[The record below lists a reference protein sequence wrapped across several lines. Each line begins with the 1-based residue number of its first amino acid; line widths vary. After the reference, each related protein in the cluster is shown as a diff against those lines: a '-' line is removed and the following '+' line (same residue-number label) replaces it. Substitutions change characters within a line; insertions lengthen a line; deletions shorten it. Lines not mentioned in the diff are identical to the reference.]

1 MPEITEKLRE
11 LAQTPWG
18 KLVGLRELPHG
29 WKLGIIRHA
38 AKCRFEQ
45 DALAVALLWASGYG
59 WQITCNDPRRT
70 VVEVKGKYGRGDT
83 LLKATAAELCQSLRS
98 GGQESVDQ
106 RLAQMQIAETDKER
120 IRWFV
125 AGAGWAD
132 SHPIGDRERWM
143 RRVGACVVA
152 IVLLYAIV
160 AALSSFVLWSQRR
173 DAYNEGLYKSGAAYK
188 YDAAME
194 VK

>member
-83 LLKATAAELCQSLRS
+83 LLKATTAALLKWAKWLLGMAAEYLPR
-98 GGQESVDQ
+98 
-106 RLAQMQIAETDKER
+106 
-120 IRWFV
+120 
-125 AGAGWAD
+125 
-132 SHPIGDRERWM
+132 
-143 RRVGACVVA
+143 
-152 IVLLYAIV
+152 
-160 AALSSFVLWSQRR
+160 
-173 DAYNEGLYKSGAAYK
+173 NE
-188 YDAAME
+188 AAMGADCKCTACQVWNYLKRKE
-194 VK
+194 NEK